1 MIRDSLIYPKDM
13 RIKLNIST
21 AGDTEEPGMKAE
33 GREPEW
39 MEALLS
45 PEAAS

>member
-1 MIRDSLIYPKDM
+1 MIRDSLTYPKDM

-33 GREPEW
+33 GREPGRT
-39 MEALLS
+39 EALLS

>member
-21 AGDTEEPGMKAE
+21 AGDMEGPGMKAE
-33 GREPEW
+33 GREPGRT
-39 MEALLS
+39 EALLS